1 MKISD
6 AEKKALKGRG
16 YIMTRDGEHFVGR
29 IITEDGVLTSEELMV
44 AAEAAKKFGSG
55 AVAMTS
61 RMTVEV
67 QGLTYET
74 IEPFDQFLKER
85 GLYTGGTGARVR
97 PIVACKGTVCVHGLI
112 DTQALAREL
121 HEKFYKG
128 WYDVKLPHKFKIGIG
143 GCPNNCVKPSLN
155 DFGIMG
161 QRMPEYDSKDC
172 HGCGRCLASERCP
185 VHAAHMEN
193 GVMEIDR
200 TLCTSCGK
208 CIDNC
213 VFHTVSEKKAGYAV
227 FVGGLWGKRQRMA
240 TACRRSTPRRKC
252 SSWWRRPS
260 SCTGSRAGPASG
272 SARSSTASART
283 TLSPSSPATRFW
295 PANSPFWTP
304 LCSSG
309 ARAAD
314 PPAGARRLSSH
325 ALSCRQKGPSAGR
338 AFSLAPP
345 SAYPSNT
352 L

>member
-1 MKISD
+1 MLKID
-6 AEKKALKGRG
+6 EAEKKALKGRG
-16 YIMTRDGEHFVGR
+16 IIMTNDGEHFVARVVSSNGVFSNAQLRALTDAAEKYGDGR
-29 IITEDGVLTSEELMV
+29 IAMTTRLTVEIQGVTYENVEPLV
-44 AAEAAKKFGSG
+44 AAVEAC
-55 AVAMTS
+55 
-61 RMTVEV
+61 
-67 QGLTYET
+67 GLV
-74 IEPFDQFLKER
+74 
-85 GLYTGGTGARVR
+85 TGGTGSVVR
-97 PIVACKGTVCVHGLI
+97 PVVPCKGTVCVHGLI

-227 FVGGLWGKRQRMA
+227 FVGGLWGKRQRMGNRLPEIYTKEEVFQLVEKA
-240 TACRRSTPRRKC
+240 ILLYREQGWTGERFGAFIDRIGPDNFIAQLTSDEVLTRKQ
-252 SSWWRRPS
+252 SILDAPLLQR
-260 SCTGSRAGPASG
+260 GESR
-272 SARSSTASART
+272 
-283 TLSPSSPATRFW
+283 
-295 PANSPFWTP
+295 
-304 LCSSG
+304 
-309 ARAAD
+309 
-314 PPAGARRLSSH
+314 
-325 ALSCRQKGPSAGR
+325 
-338 AFSLAPP
+338 
-345 SAYPSNT
+345 
-352 L
+352 

>member
-1 MKISD
+1 
-6 AEKKALKGRG
+6 
-16 YIMTRDGEHFVGR
+16 
-29 IITEDGVLTSEELMV
+29 MV

-161 QRMPEYDSKDC
+161 QRMTEYDSKDC

-227 FVGGLWGKRQRMA
+227 FVGGLWGKRQRMGNRLPEIYTKEEVFQLVEKA
-240 TACRRSTPRRKC
+240 ILLYREQGWTGERFGAFIDRIGPDNFIAQLTSDEVLARKQ
-252 SSWWRRPS
+252 SILDAPLLQR
-260 SCTGSRAGPASG
+260 GESR
-272 SARSSTASART
+272 
-283 TLSPSSPATRFW
+283 
-295 PANSPFWTP
+295 
-304 LCSSG
+304 
-309 ARAAD
+309 
-314 PPAGARRLSSH
+314 
-325 ALSCRQKGPSAGR
+325 
-338 AFSLAPP
+338 
-345 SAYPSNT
+345 
-352 L
+352 